1 MITFLSPCAGIPQFA
16 HAKANTCLITNL
28 RLSSDFRQKYVSE
41 NNQQKICQLNSMVAM
56 MAEKGGM
63 APFPGG
69 CLILERRTSELLG
82 GQVSPDEDET
92 RVVIGAI
99 GVSGAAGLEDEEC
112 AKIGVSHYETG
123 KP

>member
-1 MITFLSPCAGIPQFA
+1 
-16 HAKANTCLITNL
+16 
-28 RLSSDFRQKYVSE
+28 
-41 NNQQKICQLNSMVAM
+41 MVAM

-69 CLILERRTSELLG
+69 SLIFEENRSSKGEDG
-82 GQVSPDEDET
+82 EDEI

-112 AKIGVSHYETG
+112 AKVGVYAYEVG
-123 KP
+123 K